1 MLHPNV
7 MRYGIEAP
15 LPESIALRAGPLS
28 LIFDNGDL
36 RYIRLGQREIIR
48 RIYFAVRDPNWGT
61 AANQLSNVV
70 IESSADSFSIT
81 FQVDN
86 RLGEIDFGW
95 QGKMT
100 GDSSGI
106 VTFRFDGEARS
117 TFRRNRL
124 GFCVLHPIAECAGAT
139 CTLEHADG
147 TIEEANF
154 PQLVAPQTYVN
165 GKPTPHAPFDN
176 LRAMTY
182 PVAPDVRAELRF
194 EGDTF
199 EMEDQRNWIDAS
211 FKTYC
216 TPLALPFPVEVA
228 AGTRIHQQLQLRLH
242 GQPTIET
249 HADEQPVT
257 ITTTNTPQYPLPP
270 IGLSVASHQQPLTA
284 TEIERLKALHLSHL
298 RVEIH
303 FTHADWRERL
313 GEAAAQADALDLPLE
328 LVLLLSDETERE
340 LRALAAVL
348 AELNPRVAAY
358 TLWHTRELVTSSD
371 LARLARDVL
380 GADVPIG
387 IGTKANFAE
396 LNRAWPDVSAADFVS
411 FTANPQVH
419 AFDNASIA
427 ETPAALVAI
436 IETALAHTGGK
447 PIALSPLTL
456 KQQFNPV
463 AIGPE
468 IAPPAG
474 ELPSKVDP
482 RQLSLFAAGWTLA
495 CLKHLAES
503 GRLHHVSLYETTGWL
518 GVMEVETAS
527 QQSQKFPSLTGGVFP
542 IYHALADLGDCVG
555 AQVIPSIS
563 SEPLRVEA
571 LVLQTAN
578 QRRVLL
584 ANLTDEAQ
592 TVALDGWGGEAT
604 LWTLDERDYLQAALS
619 PEEFRQHGGEPFNV
633 HNLSLPPYALACI
646 DYFFEE
652 KNP

>member
-15 LPESIALRAGPLS
+15 LPETIALRAGPLS

-36 RYIRLGQREIIR
+36 RYIRLGQHEIIR
-48 RIYFAVRDPNWGT
+48 RIYFAVRDHNWGT
-61 AANQLSNVV
+61 AANQLSNLA
-70 IESSADSFSIT
+70 IQANADSFSIT
-81 FQVDN
+81 YHVDN
-86 RLGEIDFGW
+86 RLGSIDFGW
-95 QGKMT
+95 QGVII
-100 GDSSGI
+100 GDSSGTI
-106 VTFRFDGEARS
+106 TFGFDGEARS

-124 GFCVLHPIAECAGAT
+124 GFCVLHPIAECAGAS

-147 TIEEANF
+147 TTEEAAF
-154 PQLVAPQTYVN
+154 PQLIAPQMYVN
-165 GKPTPHAPFDN
+165 GKPTPHAPFHN

-182 PVAPDVRAELRF
+182 AVAPDVWAELRF

-228 AGTRIHQQLQLRLH
+228 AGTRIRQQLQLRLH
-242 GQPTIET
+242 GQPVVDESAADQAITIRL
-249 HADEQPVT
+249 QPDAQ
-257 ITTTNTPQYPLPP
+257 PQPLPP
-270 IGLSVASHQQPLTA
+270 TGLTVASHDYPLSTR
-284 TEIERLKALHLSHL
+284 ECERLKALHLAHL
-298 RVEIH
+298 RAEVR
-303 FTHADWRERL
+303 FAQADWRKRL
-313 GEAAAQADALDLPLE
+313 GHAAAQAGELELPLE
-328 LVLLLSDETERE
+328 LVLLLSDDAEGE
-340 LRALAAVL
+340 LQALAALL

-371 LARLARDVL
+371 LARLARSIL

-387 IGTKANFAE
+387 IGSKANFAE

-427 ETPAALVAI
+427 ETPATLAAI
-436 IETALAHTGGK
+436 INTALAHTDGK

-463 AIGPE
+463 ATGPE
-468 IAPPAG
+468 LPPPAG

-495 CLKHLAES
+495 CLKHLAEC
-503 GRLHHVSLYETTGWL
+503 GNLHHVSLYETTGWL
-518 GVMEVETAS
+518 GVMEIETDC
-527 QQSQKFPSLTGGVFP
+527 QQAQKFPSLTSGVFP
-542 IYHALADLGDCVG
+542 IYHILADIGDCEG
-555 AQVIPSIS
+555 GQVIPSVS

-571 LVLQTAN
+571 IVLQTAN
-578 QRRVLL
+578 QRRVVL
-584 ANLTDEAQ
+584 ANLTGEAQ
-592 TVALDGWGGEAT
+592 TVTIDRWDGEAT
-604 LWTLDERDYLQAALS
+604 LWTLDERNYLQAALS
-619 PEEFRQHGGEPFNV
+619 PEDFRQHGGEPFN
-633 HNLSLPPYALACI
+633 NQELSLPPYGSACI
-646 DYFFEE
+646 DYLF
-652 KNP
+652 

>member
-15 LPESIALRAGPLS
+15 LPETTALRAGPLS

-61 AANQLSNVV
+61 AANQLSALN
-70 IESSADSFSIT
+70 IEVNADSFSIR

-86 RLGEIDFGW
+86 HLGDIDFGW
-95 QGKMT
+95 QGVIT
-100 GDSSGI
+100 GDSSGTI
-106 VTFRFDGEARS
+106 TFSFDGAARS

-124 GFCVLHPIAECAGAT
+124 GFCVLHPIAECAGAA

-147 TIEEANF
+147 TTEEAAF
-154 PQLVAPQTYVN
+154 PQLVVPQTYVN

-182 PVAPDVRAELRF
+182 AVAPDVWAELRF
-194 EGDTF
+194 DGDTF

-228 AGTRIHQQLQLRLH
+228 AGTRVHQQLQLRLH
-242 GQPTIET
+242 GQPVLDET
-249 HADEQPVT
+249 TVDQP
-257 ITTTNTPQYPLPP
+257 ISIRLQPDAQPQPLPP
-270 IGLSVASHQQPLTA
+270 IGLTVASHDYPLSTR
-284 TEIERLKALHLSHL
+284 ECERLKALHLAHL
-298 RVEIH
+298 RAEVR
-303 FTHADWRERL
+303 FAQADWRERL
-313 GEAAAQADALDLPLE
+313 GNAADQAAALDLPLE
-328 LVLLLSDETERE
+328 LVLLLSDDAERE
-340 LRALAAVL
+340 LQALAAAL
-348 AELNPRVAAY
+348 SELQPRVAAY

-371 LARLARDVL
+371 LARLARDVF
-380 GADVPIG
+380 GADVPVG
-387 IGTKANFAE
+387 IGSKANFAE
-396 LNRAWPDVSAADFVS
+396 MNRAWPDVSAADFVS

-427 ETPAALVAI
+427 ETPAALAAI
-436 IETALAHTGGK
+436 IDTALAHTGGK

-456 KQQFNPV
+456 RQQFNPV
-463 AIGPE
+463 ATGPE

-474 ELPSKVDP
+474 ELPPKVDP
-482 RQLSLFAAGWTLA
+482 RQLSLFAGGWTLA

-518 GVMEVETAS
+518 GVMEIETDCPKI
-527 QQSQKFPSLTGGVFP
+527 QRFPSLTGGVFP
-542 IYHALADLGDCVG
+542 VYHALADIGDCEG
-555 AQVIPSIS
+555 AQVIPSVS
-563 SEPLRVEA
+563 SEPLRVES
-571 LVLQTAN
+571 LVLESAN

-592 TVALDGWGGEAT
+592 SVTLDGWMGEAM
-604 LWTLDERDYLQAALS
+604 LWMLDERNYLQAALS
-619 PEEFRQHGGEPFNV
+619 PEDFRQLRGEPFTDQD
-633 HNLSLPPYALACI
+633 LSLPPYALACI
-646 DYFFEE
+646 DTTF
-652 KNP
+652 